1 MKKKIKKYGGSLV
14 ITFTKED
21 IEFHP
26 YIKEGEVINIKV
38 SPENKGDEDN

>member
-21 IEFHP
+21 IDFYP
-26 YIKEGEVINIKV
+26 YIKEGAIIDIKV
-38 SPENKGDEDN
+38 SLEKKGDEDN